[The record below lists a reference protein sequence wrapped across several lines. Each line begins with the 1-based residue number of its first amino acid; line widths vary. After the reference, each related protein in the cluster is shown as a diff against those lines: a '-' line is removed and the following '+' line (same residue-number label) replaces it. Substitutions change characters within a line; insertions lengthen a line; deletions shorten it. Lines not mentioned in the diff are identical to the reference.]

1 MDISLFDNIYKGLS
15 EYIKSLG
22 KENLGNTVVSEAPAT
37 PTFPLTV
44 IDETNNIPLTGYTGI
59 FERVAVVGYR
69 IDIYAKT
76 KGKMNKQEIARKI
89 ASQVDNFMRYKV
101 GLNATSY
108 NVMPR
113 ENDAGIYQIALVYSG
128 KYHENKQRIV

>member
-22 KENLGNTVVSEAPAT
+22 KENLGNTVVPEAPAT

-44 IDETNNIPLTGYTGI
+44 IDETNNIPLTVCTGI